1 MKCRSIEPAPSNPPQ
16 SGGGTRFR
24 YPAAVA
30 SCHHAPCGGSKWT
43 FLREVC
49 GNRPLWR
56 NVFLLFQSAQ
66 MRLCFKS
73 SFYVCPM
80 PHDALQLQRF
90 ELKYVIS
97 ETLTPAIRDF
107 VQQQLHL
114 DPNGEGRPDNSYP
127 IHSLYLD
134 SDALAL
140 YWATVNG
147 TRNRYKLRLRY
158 YEDRSDAPV
167 FFEIKRRN
175 NEAILKQR
183 CGVHRAAVP
192 RVLAGHSPSP
202 DELLSDD
209 PKQIGALERFTE
221 LALGLRASP
230 KTHVAY
236 RREAWVSWL
245 DNSVRVTMDRDVRF
259 EPQLSLHLGTQ
270 IRNPILVFGNKVV
283 LEIKFTGS
291 FPTWL
296 GEMVRVFGLER
307 RSAAKYAEGVAILG
321 DDRFQ
326 PGQSMSFSGV
336 SDDALPESGARVT
349 E

>member
-1 MKCRSIEPAPSNPPQ
+1 MKCPSIDPVPSNPLQ
-16 SGGGTRFR
+16 SGRVARFPLSCSSAVLSAYSRRGSEGNSWRKTFGTRN
-24 YPAAVA
+24 AVE
-30 SCHHAPCGGSKWT
+30 K
-43 FLREVC
+43 R
-49 GNRPLWR
+49 
-56 NVFLLFQSAQ
+56 FLLFQSAH
-66 MRLCFKS
+66 MRLCSKS

-97 ETLTPAIRDF
+97 ESLTPAIRDF

-114 DPNGEGRPDNSYP
+114 DPNGEGLPENSYP

-259 EPQLSLHLGTQ
+259 EPQMSLHMGTQ
-270 IRNPILVFGNKVV
+270 MRNPILVFGNKVV

-296 GEMVRVFGLER
+296 GEMVRIFGLER

-326 PGQSMSFSGV
+326 PGQSMGFSGV